1 MTSFA
6 RYLETKI
13 KRGLQ
18 THYESDPRNL
28 DITDLSV
35 SFTRRMDTDEVVMRY
50 SIHFDGAPVL
60 SQGLSITFLE
70 HQEFQPAEVRDLC
83 SRNVSH
89 FKGVIRRI
97 WSEICEDARVRA
109 DLEQF
114 QREIAAL
121 ESVNASPER
130 LNAYRREYER
140 QRTHAHLHHGLAAAP
155 ARQTAAEVQNRL
167 QEYQRRLAEYQQSYL
182 DPYYQ
187 SLREDRR
194 DAMLA
199 MLGQQTALY
208 IRADN
213 AAEKAAEA
221 KGLVLLKE
229 NLTPAQLASYERDQS
244 FEVVGCHTGKTYRI
258 KRGRQQNIFVLDKKG
273 REVSG
278 ICFLPQG
285 GLCISDGMLCQK
297 IALET
302 DETETLK
309 IAIPFSTGGYGTSP
323 LQQAANAI
331 QGLQGAGTS
340 ALGGGLLGSVLS
352 LGRWP

>member
-18 THYESDPRNL
+18 THYESDPRNV
-28 DITDLSV
+28 DIADLSV
-35 SFTRRMDTDEVVMRY
+35 SFTRRVDTDEVEMRY

-60 SQGLSITFLE
+60 SQNLLITLLDQ
-70 HQEFQPAEVRDLC
+70 QEFQPAEVRNFWNSPPAHL
-83 SRNVSH
+83 
-89 FKGVIRRI
+89 KGVIRRI
-97 WSEICEDARVRA
+97 WSEICEDARVHA

-140 QRTHAHLHHGLAAAP
+140 QRAHAQLHHGLTSTS
-155 ARQTAAEVQNRL
+155 RQTATEVQRRIT
-167 QEYQRRLAEYQQSYL
+167 EYQRQLAEYQRSYL
-182 DPYYQ
+182 SPYTQ
-187 SLREDRR
+187 SLRDDRR

-199 MLGQQTALY
+199 MLGQQNVFYGRT
-208 IRADN
+208 DN

-221 KGLVLLKE
+221 KGLILLKE

-285 GLCISDGMLCQK
+285 GLCVSDGMLCQK

-323 LQQAANAI
+323 LQQ
-331 QGLQGAGTS
+331 GLQGAGTS